1 MVRAEAVLYVAIES
15 LDSFAVVKEKAA
27 PTPPPAP
34 NPPKPEPNP
43 PAGN

>member
-34 NPPKPEPNP
+34 KPEPNP

>member
-15 LDSFAVVKEKAA
+15 LDSFAVVKKKAA
-27 PTPPPAP
+27 PKPPAP
-34 NPPKPEPNP
+34 KPDPNP

>member
-27 PTPPPAP
+27 P
-34 NPPKPEPNP
+34 KPNP
-43 PAGN
+43 PAEN